1 MCCVWIPS
9 VHLIKSTFKVPICD
23 SVKEWKPTSHEK
35 CLQATVDC
43 ISQSTCCSYLIIFS
57 CTWYV
62 VFFTLCSWV
71 TSTPRPSPP
80 LHTYIYP
87 PSPSPFP
94 LHTPP
99 SRFVFISSSVWSTVI
114 ASHHPHPTWLSFI
127 CHFFFRSPA
136 SHLISLNRRSRFR

>member
-1 MCCVWIPS
+1 MCWLLITF
-9 VHLIKSTFKVPICD
+9 VHLIKSTFKVPIHD
-23 SVKEWKPTSHEK
+23 SVKEQKPTSHDK
-35 CLQATVDC
+35 CLQSTVDC

-87 PSPSPFP
+87 PLP
-94 LHTPP
+94 LPRFTLHHHGLFSFHKVFGAQLLPPTTPTPP
-99 SRFVFISSSVWSTVI
+99 DCLLFVT
-114 ASHHPHPTWLSFI
+114 
-127 CHFFFRSPA
+127 FFFRSPA